1 MADRFAAGMFIFRR
15 FGGNWVQILC
25 KGTCI
30 IPCPGV
36 RSEYHAD
43 KERHVDS
50 SKRILLVDDDPNI
63 LQVAGFALQKNGYR
77 TMTARDGSE
86 ALTLFRAEKPD
97 LVVLDIMMPECDGT
111 DLCRIIRKES
121 DTPVI
126 FLSSMSDEIDK
137 IVGLELGADDYI
149 TKPFSPRELVARVK
163 TVLRRSSA
171 QSKPEEAS
179 SSDLFCHHGRL
190 KLDSERFQVF
200 WDSNEISLTAT
211 EFCLLKILL
220 SFPGKVFSRSEL
232 VERAYGGATFVSDRT
247 VDSHIRHIRDKFR
260 QCNAD
265 PIETLH
271 SIGYKLSDCGQG
283 KQQ

>member
-1 MADRFAAGMFIFRR
+1 M
-15 FGGNWVQILC
+15 
-25 KGTCI
+25 
-30 IPCPGV
+30 
-36 RSEYHAD
+36 
-43 KERHVDS
+43 DS
-50 SKRILLVDDDPNI
+50 SRRILLVDDDPNI
-63 LQVAGFALQKNGYR
+63 LQVAGFALQKSGYR
-77 TMTARDGSE
+77 IMTARDGSA
-86 ALTLFRAEKPD
+86 ALLLFRAEKPD

-121 DTPVI
+121 DTPLI

-163 TVLRRSSA
+163 TVLRRSA
-171 QSKPEEAS
+171 PRTTPEEHMK
-179 SSDLFCHHGRL
+179 SDLSCHHGRL
-190 KLDSERFQVF
+190 KLDSARFQVF

-232 VERAYGGATFVSDRT
+232 VERAYGGDTYVSDRT

-260 QCNAD
+260 PFAAD
-265 PIETLH
+265 LIETLH
-271 SIGYKLSDCGQG
+271 GIGYKLSDCNQG
-283 KQQ
+283 TDR

>member
-1 MADRFAAGMFIFRR
+1 M
-15 FGGNWVQILC
+15 
-25 KGTCI
+25 
-30 IPCPGV
+30 
-36 RSEYHAD
+36 
-43 KERHVDS
+43 DS

-77 TMTARDGSE
+77 IMTARDGSE

-163 TVLRRSSA
+163 TVLRRSSV
-171 QSKPEEAS
+171 QSKPEATI
-179 SSDLFCHHGRL
+179 SDDPICRHGRL
-190 KLDSERFQVF
+190 KLDPERFQVF
-200 WDSNEISLTAT
+200 WDTHEIILTAT
-211 EFCLLKILL
+211 EFCLLRTLL
-220 SFPGKVFSRSEL
+220 SFPGKVFSRTNL
-232 VERAYGGATFVSDRT
+232 VERSYGGDTFVSDRT

-260 QCNAD
+260 PLAAD

-271 SIGYKLSDCGQG
+271 GIGYKLSDCMPG
-283 KQQ
+283 KQK